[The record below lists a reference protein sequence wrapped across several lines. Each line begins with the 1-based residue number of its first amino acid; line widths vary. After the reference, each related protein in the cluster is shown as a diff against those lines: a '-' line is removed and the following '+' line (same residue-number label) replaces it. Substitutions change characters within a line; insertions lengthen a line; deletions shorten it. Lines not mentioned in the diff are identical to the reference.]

1 MRTLWP
7 AFSALAIDLSALHA
21 EQLRHSAALGAIRRG
36 LMAVVPKATAWVAFF
51 LEGVATAASDAE
63 RSIISVASLISAD
76 RRRLLQAPKAGAASY
91 RLFELL
97 PMRPRFTIERV
108 RRSLDTRSPVGPS
121 ELRSSMLY

>member
-1 MRTLWP
+1 
-7 AFSALAIDLSALHA
+7 
-21 EQLRHSAALGAIRRG
+21 
-36 LMAVVPKATAWVAFF
+36 MAVVPKATAWVAFF

-76 RRRLLQAPKAGAASY
+76 RRRLLQAPKAGAANY

-97 PMRPRFTIERV
+97 PMMPRYAIERV